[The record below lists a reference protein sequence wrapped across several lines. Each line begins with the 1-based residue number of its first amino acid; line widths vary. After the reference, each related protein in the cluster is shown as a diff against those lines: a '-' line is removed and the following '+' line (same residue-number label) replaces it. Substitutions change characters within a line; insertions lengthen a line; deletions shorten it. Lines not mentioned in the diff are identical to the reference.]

1 MLGRIEEIIDNSV
14 NIKLSININEQP
26 NLVNKHIVFED
37 DSNRKVVAEIA
48 NTNQTHMIANIV
60 GEIKDDYFTAGS
72 SIKPSFKSSIRMIKD
87 DELEMVYGSQEV
99 RLGFTNFGT
108 SNVYEGYK
116 INVPINEFFNSH
128 FSILGNTGAGKS
140 CTVASILQ
148 KLFISSPVPPVNS
161 ALFFFDAYG
170 EYTHAFSNLH
180 EKNNALNYKAYTTN
194 IIDPETE
201 ILRIPIWLLD
211 VDDLALLLDATS
223 PTQLP
228 IIEKT
233 LKLVPIL
240 TGSSDNVIK
249 RKNDIIAR
257 ALQDILLSGDD
268 STKIRDQVIGVLTKF
283 NTPTLNLESQ
293 IVQPGYT
300 RTFKQCL
307 YVDKTGKMQEMELV
321 VEFVRGYIIEES
333 LDIPESELNPFYTLA
348 DLELAMD
355 FALISEG
362 ILKSDKVFDTANVM
376 SVRLHTLAT
385 GDNRHYFSYPKYITR
400 DQYIETLLWNP
411 KTSSNAQIVNF
422 NINYVDDRIAK
433 VMTKILSRMLFLK
446 ASVLKPRG
454 SRAFHIIIEEAH
466 RYVQH
471 DADIELLGY
480 NIFER
485 ISKEG
490 RKYGVFLGLIT
501 QRPSELS
508 DTCVSQCMNFVILRT
523 LHPVDLK
530 YIKEM
535 VPNVSSEIVLQLKNL
550 KPGNCIAFG
559 SAFKVPTVMYI
570 DLPDPRPLS
579 NNVDLEKVWYTSKST
594 PTPGEKSNSADLV
607 ANLMGKAVKEGNIN
621 IQASMVQEIRPVQPI
636 NTANQQVLGSGQQII
651 QSTPQSVQSNVGVA
665 QTVAPPPQQF
675 QQLQQ
680 NKMQTIGVGGQVQPP
695 NQIPQPTPPQQGTFI
710 NPPK

>member
-1 MLGRIEEIIDNSV
+1 MLGTIEEIVDNSV
-14 NIKLSININEQP
+14 TIKLSIDITEQP
-26 NLVNKHIVFED
+26 NLVNLHVVFD
-37 DSNRKVVAEIA
+37 DGSDRKVVAEIA
-48 NTNQTHMIANIV
+48 NVNKTKMIANIV
-60 GEIKDDYFTAGS
+60 GEIKDGFFTPGAS
-72 SIKPSFKSSIRMIKD
+72 VKPSFKSNVRLIQA
-87 DELEMVYGSQEV
+87 DELKLLFGSQETEF
-99 RLGFTNFGT
+99 GETNFGT

-116 INVPINEFFNSH
+116 INVSINDFFSNH
-128 FSILGNTGAGKS
+128 FAILGNSGAGKS

-148 KLFISSPVPPVNS
+148 KLYTSSPTPPINS

-180 EKNNALNYKAYTTN
+180 EKNPNLNYKAYTTN
-194 IIDPETE
+194 VVDPDCE

-211 VDDLALLLDATS
+211 VDDLALLLDANS

-240 TGSSDNVIK
+240 TGSSENVIK

-257 ALQDILLSGDD
+257 ALQDILLSGND

-321 VEFVRGYIIEES
+321 VEFIRGYIIENEI
-333 LDIPESELNPFYTLA
+333 DIDPKELNPFYTLA

-362 ILKSDKVFDTANVM
+362 ILKSDKVFDTANVI

-385 GDNRHYFSYPKYITR
+385 GESRYYFTYPTYVTK
-400 DQYIETLLWNP
+400 DQYIESLL
-411 KTSSNAQIVNF
+411 TDSNTGKRVQIVNF
-422 NINYVDDRIAK
+422 NINYIDDRLAK
-433 VMTKILSRMLFLK
+433 VITKILSRMLFLK
-446 ASVLKPRG
+446 ASTIKPRG
-454 SRAFHIIIEEAH
+454 SRAYHIIIEEAH

-471 DADIELLGY
+471 DSDIDLLGY

-485 ISKEG
+485 ITKEG
-490 RKYGVFLGLIT
+490 RKYGVFLAMIT

-508 DTCVSQCMNFVILRT
+508 DTCISQCANFVVLRT

-559 SAFKVPTVMYI
+559 SAFKVPTSMYI
-570 DLPDPRPLS
+570 DLPNPRPLS
-579 NNVDLEKVWYTSKST
+579 NNVDLEKVWYNSPVQQPQNSVQNIMQQQVNTS
-594 PTPGEKSNSADLV
+594 NFFQ
-607 ANLMGKAVKEGNIN
+607 
-621 IQASMVQEIRPVQPI
+621 QASNRVVNQTTNQVPIQYSQRIQGQP
-636 NTANQQVLGSGQQII
+636 
-651 QSTPQSVQSNVGVA
+651 VA
-665 QTVAPPPQQF
+665 QNGPQTVKQPRFIQPM
-675 QQLQQ
+675 
-680 NKMQTIGVGGQVQPP
+680 NQTQTQ
-695 NQIPQPTPPQQGTFI
+695 
-710 NPPK
+710 